1 MAAVRAPWTPTA
13 SATELER
20 YREPSARYDATHAPF
35 GLEGNAQLRAR
46 RDPRLAVPGDR
57 GEGRAVP
64 LFDREGRRVRYRRV
78 VETGPSLGEPGEDD
92 VGATPAGTDPDE
104 EEGPEETEV
113 AYEDLVRGYE
123 VEPESYV
130 FLETAEIERARPSPS
145 RVIDLEHF
153 VRLEEIDPVYFEK
166 AYYVV
171 PGPGAEKSYDLLLR
185 TLRET
190 GRVGIGRFVLRTK
203 PHLVALRPMEG
214 VLALETLYFGD
225 EVRDAARLV
234 SGLGRDPVTQREV
247 DISKQ
252 LVEALATDWD
262 PSQFADEYREGLMR
276 MIEERT
282 PERIEADP
290 PPEPGSRMED
300 LMEALRRSVERAKAG
315 KKQKRRRRAG

>member
-1 MAAVRAPWTPTA
+1 MRPMPRSVWKGTLSFGLVAIPVSLYP
-13 SATELER
+13 ATEAKDVR
-20 YREPSARYDATHAPF
+20 FH
-35 GLEGNAQLRAR
+35 
-46 RDPRLAVPGDR
+46 
-57 GEGRAVP
+57 

-78 VETGPSLGEPGEDD
+78 VESGPSLGEPGEED
-92 VGATPAGTDPDE
+92 VGSTPAGTDPDE

-123 VEPESYV
+123 VESESYV
-130 FLETAEIERARPSPS
+130 FLETADIERARPSPS

-225 EVRDAARLV
+225 EVRDATRLV
-234 SGLGRDPVTQREV
+234 SGVGSAVTQREI

-262 PSQFADEYREGLMR
+262 PSQFADEYREELMR
-276 MIEERT
+276 MISERT
-282 PERIEADP
+282 PERIEEPSEEPSADA
-290 PPEPGSRMED
+290 GSRMGD
-300 LMEALRRSVERAKAG
+300 LMDALRRSVEQAKAG
-315 KKQKRRRRAG
+315 KKGKGSRRAG